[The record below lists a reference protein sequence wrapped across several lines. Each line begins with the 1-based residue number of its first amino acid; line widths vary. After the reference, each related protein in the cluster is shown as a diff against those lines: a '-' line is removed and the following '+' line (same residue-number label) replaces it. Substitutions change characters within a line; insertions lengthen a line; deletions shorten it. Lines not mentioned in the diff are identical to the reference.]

1 MNSPTPIP
9 DVFWSLLN
17 AACDGSLAADQM
29 QELESILASN
39 AEACKLFADHFQL
52 KTDIRFLGRVA
63 RIRDIGL
70 AGIRS
75 TFPETP
81 PTVSSSPVASSPGLG
96 FLASAY
102 HGTVG
107 FFSQEIPFSLLI
119 ATLVTGLGLLA
130 GSLVHVSRPEQQ
142 IVKKSP
148 SMRVFQPAQDSTLQ
162 VVGRITGMMDCRW
175 AKDARA
181 PSGYDNVLL
190 GRTFKLDA
198 GLVEITY
205 NTGAKVILQGPC
217 TYEVESR
224 DGGYLSLGKLTAKL
238 DKKPSAI
245 SGQQAEKVASGQW
258 SVASESDPKS
268 QNPEISK
275 SPISNPL
282 SSLPSPLFTIKTP
295 TAIVTD
301 LGTEFGVEVAKGG
314 VTTSHVFQ
322 GSVRF
327 QALSSGGKAAD
338 EGQIL
343 RENQSARAANR
354 QGSCNGDEIVTV
366 FVTPVEAADFVREI
380 PSPAAKPSS
389 RVVVVAHWKFDGNQF
404 LADSSGNGHTLVNR
418 NAKQLND
425 TALFDGKAILHT
437 VDSIDLT
444 PYTKIR
450 VSWSQK
456 IVDTTLEQLIWEQTT
471 NYNNFPGA
479 IACAIWDPASRKDIG
494 MAGIR
499 TRLEADAENGGT
511 YNIDNFDVLPNVW
524 ENVTVE
530 FRRTPDQKNQSL
542 YRTDIVKV
550 FKDNVQIGTGSS
562 YEDFQPPKNFFNA
575 PFFIGA
581 RDGVIVPMRGQI
593 DNLKIEGILAPDDTP
608 VKTPGNKLP

>member
-63 RIRDIGL
+63 RVRDIGL

-130 GSLVHVSRPEQQ
+130 GSLVHVSRSEQQ

-148 SMRVFQPAQDSTLQ
+148 STPVFQLAQDSTLQ
-162 VVGRITGMMDCRW
+162 VVGRITGMVDCRW
-175 AKDARA
+175 SKDARV

-245 SGQQAEKVASGQW
+245 SGQQAGKVAIE
-258 SVASESDPKS
+258 ATPKS
-268 QNPEISK
+268 PNPQISK
-275 SPISNPL
+275 SSL
-282 SSLPSPLFTIKTP
+282 SAIRYSLFTIKTP

-314 VTTSHVFQ
+314 TTTSHVFR

-327 QALSSGGKAAD
+327 QALSSGGKTAD

-354 QGSCNGDEIVTV
+354 QGSSNGDKIVTV

-380 PSPAAKPSS
+380 PNVVAKPSS
-389 RVVVVAHWKFDGNQF
+389 RVVVVAHWRFDGNQF

-418 NAKQLND
+418 GVVQVDDAASFNGNAMLSS
-425 TALFDGKAILHT
+425 A
-437 VDSIDLT
+437 DSVDLT
-444 PYTKIR
+444 PYSKVRI
-450 VSWSQK
+450 SWSQK
-456 IVDTTLEQLIWEQTT
+456 VTPPILNHVIWEHGP
-471 NYNNFPGA
+471 NYNLVPGA
-479 IACAIWDPASRKDIG
+479 FIAYLDKEEG
-494 MAGIR
+494 MAAIR
-499 TRLEADAENGGT
+499 ASDESLS
-511 YNIDNFDVLPNVW
+511 YNLDEFPMVAGVW
-524 ENVTVE
+524 ETFTVE
-530 FRRTPDQKNQSL
+530 YNLTTDRGDRSA
-542 YRTDIVKV
+542 YRTSVVKV
-550 FKDNVQIGTGSS
+550 FKGGMLIGTGSTYLGKDS
-562 YEDFQPPKNFFNA
+562 AMDGMPPDSFINSAFHIGGRAEPETTIPRA
-575 PFFIGA
+575 PYF
-581 RDGVIVPMRGQI
+581 VGQI
-593 DNLKIEGILAPDDTP
+593 DDVKIEGTLRLKP
-608 VKTPGNKLP
+608 VTAKIPEGKTP